1 MNHPVLGQMIDESPC
16 NGIKSQ
22 ESAGELMLFAGQL
35 AVEARQGDAEGLQ
48 RAHGVPDQS
57 KRGFIRLTN
66 QKEAFLS

>member
-16 NGIKSQ
+16 NGIEGEKSA
-22 ESAGELMLFAGQL
+22 SKLVLFAGQL

-57 KRGFIRLTN
+57 RKRF
-66 QKEAFLS
+66 S